1 MLIASLYAIMAVVRG
16 LGYIFVVA
24 LPGTFTA
31 AAWSFVLRIA
41 GLPGELLGRLAN
53 TSGSAVLGGIGLLLA
68 VAGQLYA
75 ALIFAA
81 FILRSSHHHLQ
92 GTHPWIYWLGW
103 TVTGVVATAPPLIAA
118 LDWARQP
125 SKATACK
132 AARITWVL
140 TIIVALLFVRRP
152 EVVLWAW
159 GWVPV
164 V

>member
-1 MLIASLYAIMAVVRG
+1 MLFACLYAIITVVRG

-31 AAWSFVLRIA
+31 AFWSFVLRLA
-41 GLPGELLGRLAN
+41 GLAGELVGRLAKAGGN
-53 TSGSAVLGGIGLLLA
+53 TVLGAIGLLLA

-75 ALIFAA
+75 ALIFSA
-81 FILRSSHHHLQ
+81 FILRSSANHLH

-103 TVTGVVATAPPLIAA
+103 TVSGVVATAPPLIAA

-125 SKATACK
+125 TKATACT

-140 TIIVALLFVRRP
+140 TILGAILFIKRP
-152 EVVLWAW
+152 GVLLWAW